1 MEYLPTFGLNLWF
14 SWTGRLCRSLLRL
27 GSVNFAKDDDPTFRV
42 AGWGRMAIL
51 IDGFAWDAWD
61 ERYIYRSMNG

>member
-1 MEYLPTFGLNLWF
+1 MHVGIGPMNGIFTYIW
-14 SWTGRLCRSLLRL
+14 RSLLRL